1 LNQLLEGRA
10 AVEAAFLMSQ
20 LPLLRLEAP
29 RWRGPVLVLPGFMAD
44 VYRLISRILARP
56 GS

>member
-1 LNQLLEGRA
+1 M
-10 AVEAAFLMSQ
+10 EAAFLMSQ